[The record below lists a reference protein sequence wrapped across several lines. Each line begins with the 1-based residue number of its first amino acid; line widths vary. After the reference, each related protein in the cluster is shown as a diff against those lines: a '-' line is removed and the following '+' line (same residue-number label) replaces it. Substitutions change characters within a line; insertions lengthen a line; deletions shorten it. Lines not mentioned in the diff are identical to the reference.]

1 MFKIDTFAYN
11 VYFNISMHLL
21 NENYILDSAQGRVSF
36 RIYGTET
43 SGIAAIRAEGAAYP
57 YNKKS
62 PPMARKADKKSARR
76 GIRKLPKIPPGQGKG
91 SI

>member
-21 NENYILDSAQGRVSF
+21 NGNYILDSAQGRVSF
-36 RIYGTET
+36 WIYGTET

-62 PPMARKADKKSARR
+62 PPMAGKADKNRPGWVFGGCRR
-76 GIRKLPKIPPGQGKG
+76 QIGRAHV
-91 SI
+91 